1 MNHRITTVERDGL
14 RFDVRDEGPLD
25 GDAIVLLHGFPQDSR
40 SWAEVVPHL
49 HAAGYRT
56 IAPDQRGCSPEA
68 RPARRRD
75 YRLQH
80 LVDDIAAL
88 VERLPGRKAHV
99 VGHDWGAAV
108 AWVLAADRPDL
119 VHTLTAVS
127 VPHPA
132 AFLRSF
138 ATSLQL
144 VRSWYMLGFQAPWIP
159 ELLLSNEAVA
169 RAVLQRAG
177 QSRGAAAR
185 DAARL
190 ADRRAVRGGLH
201 WYRAL
206 PWANP
211 KSSLARVAAPTLMV
225 WSDCDFAIGPAGV
238 EASSRY
244 VQGPYRMETLA
255 GVSHWIPDAEPEV
268 LARYVLEHAEAHS

>member
-56 IAPDQRGCSPEA
+56 IAPDQRGCSPED

-88 VERLPGRKAHV
+88 VERLPGRKVDV
-99 VGHDWGAAV
+99 VGHDWRAAV

-119 VHTLTAVS
+119 VHTLPAVL

-132 AFLRSF
+132 AFLSSI
-138 ATSLQL
+138 AASLQL
-144 VRSWYMLGFQAPWIP
+144 VRSWYMHGFQAPW
-159 ELLLSNEAVA
+159 
-169 RAVLQRAG
+169 
-177 QSRGAAAR
+177 
-185 DAARL
+185 
-190 ADRRAVRGGLH
+190 
-201 WYRAL
+201 
-206 PWANP
+206 
-211 KSSLARVAAPTLMV
+211 
-225 WSDCDFAIGPAGV
+225 
-238 EASSRY
+238 
-244 VQGPYRMETLA
+244 
-255 GVSHWIPDAEPEV
+255 
-268 LARYVLEHAEAHS
+268 